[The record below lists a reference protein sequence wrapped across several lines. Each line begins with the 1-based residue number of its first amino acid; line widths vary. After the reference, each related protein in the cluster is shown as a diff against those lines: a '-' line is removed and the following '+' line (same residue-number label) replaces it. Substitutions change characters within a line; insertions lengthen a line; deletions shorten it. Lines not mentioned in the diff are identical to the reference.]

1 MSLTLILIMTNKNI
15 KSTKTQIEIYKA
27 RCKEIKMEFD
37 TFLTIKKSLI
47 LLKETTECFF
57 RDFSK

>member
-15 KSTKTQIEIYKA
+15 KSTKIQIEIYKV

-37 TFLTIKKSLI
+37 TFLTIKKSLV
-47 LLKETTECFF
+47 LL
-57 RDFSK
+57 RDYRMLL